1 VTKQLVAVAACL
13 VFGAGSAIAQD
24 VPAAFPPS
32 GAKPVQQRPAIVPLD
47 VQVVIGKY
55 QGDKRISS
63 VPYLLAVNA
72 NSTQAQL
79 NIGSEVA
86 VPVSTFAPVASDD
99 KSKPS
104 PMRSWNYR
112 HVGTSIS
119 ASAQSVD
126 ADRFELDLSIDE
138 TGVGTNAVDGNDLP
152 TFKTFKAR
160 NKLLLRSGQSRMFTA
175 ATDRVSGET
184 VRIEVSLTVVK

>member
-1 VTKQLVAVAACL
+1 M
-13 VFGAGSAIAQD
+13 
-24 VPAAFPPS
+24 
-32 GAKPVQQRPAIVPLD
+32 PLD

-72 NSTQAQL
+72 NSTVAQL

-86 VPVSTFAPVASDD
+86 VPMSTFGPVAADD
-99 KSKPS
+99 KGKPQ

-112 HVGTSIS
+112 HIGTSIS
-119 ASAQSVD
+119 ASALSID

-138 TGVGTNAVDGNDLP
+138 TGVGTNAVDGNDMP
-152 TFKTFKAR
+152 TFKTFKTR

-184 VRIEVSLTVVK
+184 VRIEVTLTAVK